1 MAIAGETWGEVLW
14 SIYFAMAKKD
24 RNLNN
29 LDPGEMVSY
38 YDKGGKKMSGYIKD
52 KGLSTQLRN
61 INPQNIRDFDAMSR
75 SQFSDKLIRL
85 DWHGAT
91 KHQVTNF
98 IKNPKV
104 SFTASSN
111 LTMTRQGEFYNLV
124 GIEDYI
130 KKVKAVF
137 GYDFTADRWNPS
149 DVWFYSEES
158 VREIKKYISQSI
170 INDSSIFSILP
181 RRQQKV
187 ESLKSVVGLNDMILK
202 LYQEKKL
209 VPVSLKKASGSKGNY
224 TDRIA
229 LINIPKNKNN
239 LPKDP
244 VVKNK
249 EYPIRNDGVIGS
261 RNLKYDI
268 KSQDAVIEKDG
279 NIIYK
284 DKYDYVQTDDKGS
297 TFKMPGRGEFSAA
310 QGGSFGIKDAES
322 VYYTAKGKRSIDE
335 ARNNA
340 GFKNFPPQRK
350 AYIMSK
356 GLSIRSGYNDEQVS
370 LAKQYADELCNIL
383 EPILKNSDKKYDK
396 KLLSGNKTE
405 KLRSIQNKLEI
416 AVGIKESGIEDEI
429 IIDIFNAIKSKSV
442 INRRDYQK
450 ILDRISSSYL
460 KKSKMKGQ
468 KRLTREEADRKAEI
482 DLNSTSKIGPNFKLP
497 SSFHLKLY

>member
-1 MAIAGETWGEVLW
+1 
-14 SIYFAMAKKD
+14 
-24 RNLNN
+24 
-29 LDPGEMVSY
+29 
-38 YDKGGKKMSGYIKD
+38 
-52 KGLSTQLRN
+52 
-61 INPQNIRDFDAMSR
+61 
-75 SQFSDKLIRL
+75 
-85 DWHGAT
+85 
-91 KHQVTNF
+91 
-98 IKNPKV
+98 
-104 SFTASSN
+104 
-111 LTMTRQGEFYNLV
+111 
-124 GIEDYI
+124 
-130 KKVKAVF
+130 
-137 GYDFTADRWNPS
+137 
-149 DVWFYSEES
+149 
-158 VREIKKYISQSI
+158 
-170 INDSSIFSILP
+170 
-181 RRQQKV
+181 
-187 ESLKSVVGLNDMILK
+187 
-202 LYQEKKL
+202 
-209 VPVSLKKASGSKGNY
+209 
-224 TDRIA
+224 
-229 LINIPKNKNN
+229 
-239 LPKDP
+239 
-244 VVKNK
+244 
-249 EYPIRNDGVIGS
+249 
-261 RNLKYDI
+261 
-268 KSQDAVIEKDG
+268 
-279 NIIYK
+279 
-284 DKYDYVQTDDKGS
+284 
-297 TFKMPGRGEFSAA
+297 MPGRGEFSAA

-383 EPILKNSDKKYDK
+383 EPILKNSDKNYDK

-450 ILDRISSSYL
+450 ILDRISNSYL